1 MTDAT
6 SEFERSLLRNPDV
19 KFGAE
24 NQELLSKIGAF
35 ARQLINARVHL
46 EADGGTTP
54 GISTVDASGLDEGPT
69 LLTLV
74 RLAHAAGNRL
84 VISIAEAD
92 GSGDCVEVL
101 RI

>member
-1 MTDAT
+1 MKKPTAW
-6 SEFERSLLRNPDV
+6 FERSLLRDPDI

-24 NQELLSKIGAF
+24 NYQLLKELGAF
-35 ARQLINARVHL
+35 VQQINEAGARSETDGSKPDIGGI
-46 EADGGTTP
+46 EAT
-54 GISTVDASGLDEGPT
+54 GLDEGPT